1 MRSTKG
7 ACRVRRGPGISG
19 MLTFKSLGRGEDIR
33 GDRSSQKGGGWE
45 ENQESGDIETEGEVF

>member
-1 MRSTKG
+1 M
-7 ACRVRRGPGISG
+7 RRGPGISG
-19 MLTFKSLGRGEDIR
+19 MLTFKRLGRGENIR